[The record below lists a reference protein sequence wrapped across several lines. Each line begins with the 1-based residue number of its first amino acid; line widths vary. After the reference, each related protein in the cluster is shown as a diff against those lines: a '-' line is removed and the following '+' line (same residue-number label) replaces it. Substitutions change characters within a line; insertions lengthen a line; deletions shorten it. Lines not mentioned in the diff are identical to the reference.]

1 LGAVQPEEEESSIV
15 AVQIHQ
21 LTAAIYLIAALVAS
35 LGLAL
40 PAPRLGRVGLVLLG
54 IGAVAHGLCF
64 GVMHMGGATPALTS
78 LSVAVSF
85 MAWVGTVF
93 YLILARR
100 ARLGGLVVLVAPLAF
115 VSVFVAGLRL
125 PTAVPNAPPPGGSWE
140 HAHVLL
146 ASAGLA
152 LLGLAGLAGGFFLAE
167 HRRLKSK
174 RPIRPRFSLPSIEAL
189 AQVNT
194 VAIAMG
200 FPLLT
205 LGVITGV
212 FWVEQESGRIWTWTP
227 HEVWSVIAWAV
238 YAVVVAARFT
248 TSQGARQAAATSIGG
263 FLFLLFAVIGVGLF
277 T

>member
-1 LGAVQPEEEESSIV
+1 V
-15 AVQIHQ
+15 AAQLHQ

-35 LGLAL
+35 LVLAL
-40 PAPRLGRVGLVLLG
+40 PAPRLGRLGLILLAV
-54 IGAVAHGLCF
+54 GAVAHAACF
-64 GVMHMGGATPALTS
+64 GVMHEGASTPALTS
-78 LSVAVSF
+78 LPAAVSF

-100 ARLGGLVVLVAPLAF
+100 ARLEGLVVLVAPLAF
-115 VSVFVAGLRL
+115 VSVFVAALRL
-125 PTAVPNAPPPGGSWE
+125 PAPAPEAVAPAGGHWE

-152 LLGLAGLAGGFFLAE
+152 LLGLAGLAGAFFLME

-174 RPIRPRFSLPSIEAL
+174 RPIRRRFPLPSIEAL
-189 AQVNT
+189 DQVNT

-212 FWVEQESGRIWTWTP
+212 FWVEQQSGRIWTGTA
-227 HEVWSVIAWAV
+227 HELWSVIAWAV
-238 YAVVVAARFT
+238 YAVVVALRFT
-248 TSQGARQAAATSIGG
+248 THQGPRQAAASSIAG

-277 T
+277 V

>member
-1 LGAVQPEEEESSIV
+1 MVL
-15 AVQIHQ
+15 QIHQ

-40 PAPRLGRVGLVLLG
+40 PAPRLGRVALVLLG
-54 IGAVAHGLCF
+54 VGALSHVLCF
-64 GVMHMGGATPALTS
+64 GTMHMGGSTPALTS
-78 LSVAVSF
+78 LPAAVSF

-93 YLILARR
+93 YLVLARR

-125 PTAVPNAPPPGGSWE
+125 PEIAPTAPPAGGSWQ

-146 ASAGLA
+146 ASSGLA
-152 LLGLAGLAGGFFLAE
+152 LLGLAGLAGGFFLVE

-174 RPIRPRFSLPSIEAL
+174 QPIRPRFPLPSIEAL
-189 AQVNT
+189 DQVNT

-212 FWVEQESGRIWTWTP
+212 FWVEQESGRIWTGTA

-248 TSQGARQAAATSIGG
+248 AHQGARQAAASSIVG
-263 FLFLLFAVIGVGLF
+263 FLFLLFAVIGVALF

>member
-1 LGAVQPEEEESSIV
+1 
-15 AVQIHQ
+15 
-21 LTAAIYLIAALVAS
+21 
-35 LGLAL
+35 
-40 PAPRLGRVGLVLLG
+40 
-54 IGAVAHGLCF
+54 
-64 GVMHMGGATPALTS
+64 MHMGASTPALTS
-78 LSVAVSF
+78 LSAAVSF

-93 YLILARR
+93 YLILALTRR
-100 ARLGGLVVLVAPLAF
+100 ARLEGLVVLVAPLAF

-125 PTAVPNAPPPGGSWE
+125 PATTPNAPPPGGSWE

-152 LLGLAGLAGGFFLAE
+152 LLGLAGLAGGSFLVE

-174 RPIRPRFSLPSIEAL
+174 RPIRRRFPLPSIEAL
-189 AQVNT
+189 DRVNT

-212 FWVEQESGRIWTWTP
+212 FWVDQENGRIWTGTA
-227 HEVWSVIAWAV
+227 HELWSVIAWAV
-238 YAVVVAARFT
+238 YAVVVTARFAAH
-248 TSQGARQAAATSIGG
+248 QGARQAAASSIVG

-277 T
+277 K